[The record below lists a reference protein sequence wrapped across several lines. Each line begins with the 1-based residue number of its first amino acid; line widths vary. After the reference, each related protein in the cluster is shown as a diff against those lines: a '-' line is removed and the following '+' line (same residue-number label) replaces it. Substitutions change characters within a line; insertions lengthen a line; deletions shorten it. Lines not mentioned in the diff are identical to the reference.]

1 MKPSMDRYVS
11 TISLYREDS
20 DSSPEGTA
28 TSSSSSK
35 SRSYKRISQ
44 LLNTFL
50 EDKMVEFGR
59 QVRQVKAGH
68 RCTLKGLLR
77 FVPGMR
83 KSSKA
88 KGYDH
93 LITDEERRWLD
104 DYSARNTELSAR
116 LGVPYVH

>member
-1 MKPSMDRYVS
+1 
-11 TISLYREDS
+11 
-20 DSSPEGTA
+20 
-28 TSSSSSK
+28 
-35 SRSYKRISQ
+35 
-44 LLNTFL
+44 
-50 EDKMVEFGR
+50 MVEFGR

-93 LITDEERRWLD
+93 LITDEERRYAIIRGEVRVDCIVKNL
-104 DYSARNTELSAR
+104 AR
-116 LGVPYVH
+116 LIVRDSHAG